1 MTDSDVRKRLTKKGL
16 PLDFRYSFST
26 PTFQAKPDF
35 SCDSYGLAASPVG
48 AVLEIKWSKDCLQ
61 KDSAILL
68 DLASKQVTGFDP
80 DFGIQARFGFRLRP
94 IPSLNV
100 SVHQRNS
107 CIARKSQMTP
117 VLSSAFILK
126 VALSASVLH
135 DRNCTR
141 SDVGMSCS
149 TLSHTSFH

>member
-1 MTDSDVRKRLTKKGL
+1 M
-16 PLDFRYSFST
+16 DFRYSFST
-26 PTFQAKPDF
+26 PTFQAKPEL
-35 SCDSYGLAASPVG
+35 SSDSYALATSPVR
-48 AVLEIKWSKDCLQ
+48 AVLEIKWLKDCLQ
-61 KDSAILL
+61 KDSAIQL
-68 DLASKQVTGFDP
+68 DLAFKQVTGFDP
-80 DFGIQARFGFRLRP
+80 DFEIQARFGFCLGP

-107 CIARKSQMTP
+107 CIARKSQTTP
-117 VLSSAFILK
+117 VLSSSFKLNA
-126 VALSASVLH
+126 AHNASVLH

>member
-1 MTDSDVRKRLTKKGL
+1 M
-16 PLDFRYSFST
+16 DFRYSFST
-26 PTFQAKPDF
+26 PTFQAKPEF
-35 SCDSYGLAASPVG
+35 SCDSYALATSPVG
-48 AVLEIKWSKDCLQ
+48 AVLEIKWSKDYLQ

-68 DLASKQVTGFDP
+68 DLALKQVTGFDP
-80 DFGIQARFGFRLRP
+80 DFGFRLGP

-107 CIARKSQMTP
+107 CIARKSQTTP
-117 VLSSAFILK
+117 VSSSAFILNA
-126 VALSASVLH
+126 ALNAGVLH